1 MSFSF
6 FRPRPVTPD
15 LSFIGVD
22 MHSHLLPGIDDGLK
36 TPEQTV
42 AFVKELHALGYKKLI
57 CTPHILT
64 GVHDNTPETVGNALA
79 IARRALAEAEVP
91 VELGAAAEYMIDD
104 GLEMKIDAKEKLLTI
119 GDNYLLIEMSYMAPP
134 FNLNEVLFKLQM
146 QGYKLILA
154 HPERYNFYHK
164 DFQQLEN
171 FRDRGILF
179 QLNILSMSGYYGKE
193 VKKACEKLIDAKMVE
208 FIGTDMHHEN
218 HLGATKAFTAS
229 KDFYKLVKD
238 IPLMNMSL
246 LK

>member
-1 MSFSF
+1 MNFPF
-6 FRPRPVTPD
+6 FKPRPITPD

-22 MHSHLLPGIDDGLK
+22 MHSHLLPGIDDGVK

-57 CTPHILT
+57 CTPHVLN
-64 GVHDNTPETVGNALA
+64 GVHNNTPETIGNALA
-79 IARRALAEAEVP
+79 IAKKALAEANVP

-104 GLEMKIDAKEKLLTI
+104 GLEKKVDNKEKLLTI
-119 GDNYLLIEMSYMAPP
+119 GDNYLLVEMSYMAPP
-134 FNLNEVLFKLQM
+134 FNLTEMLFKLQM

-154 HPERYNFYHK
+154 HPERYSFYHK

-179 QLNILSMSGYYGKE
+179 QLNLLSMSGYYGKE
-193 VKKACEKLIDAKMVE
+193 VKRACEKLIDAKMVE

-218 HLGATKAFTAS
+218 HLGATMAFTAS

-238 IPLMNMSL
+238 IPLMNLGL
-246 LK
+246 L

>member
-1 MSFSF
+1 MNFSF
-6 FRPRPVTPD
+6 FKPRPVTPD

-42 AFVKELHALGYKKLI
+42 AFVKELHTLGYKKLI
-57 CTPHILT
+57 CTPHVLS
-64 GVHDNTPETVGNALA
+64 GVHDNTPETIGNALA
-79 IARRALAEAEVP
+79 IARKALEEAEVP

-104 GLEMKIDAKEKLLTI
+104 GLERKIDAKEKLLTI
-119 GDNYLLIEMSYMAPP
+119 GDNYLLVEMSYMAPP

-154 HPERYNFYHK
+154 HPERYNFYHR
-164 DFQQLEN
+164 DFEKLEN

-179 QLNILSMSGYYGKE
+179 QLNILSMAGYYGKE
-193 VKKACEKLIDAKMVE
+193 VKNVCEKLISAKMVE

-218 HLGATKAFTAS
+218 HLKATKSFTAT

-238 IPLMNMSL
+238 IPLMNLSL